1 MAEKDIA
8 EKVLMSH
15 ADVLADCVNAL
26 IYGGERRLS
35 AGDLRL
41 APTESFYQGKGRTR
55 NQFCDRSFFRTQEGV
70 IKAQYIME
78 NETYLRRRLAL
89 RKASY
94 QGGAYREQL
103 DSKEPVYPVVSIVL
117 DWMGKR
123 SRIPL
128 SLHQLIERD
137 GVFPEEAS
145 LVDDAKLTIYHMRRL
160 SKKVRAG
167 FTSDMGFVVDYLNE
181 GSLESRREQRIVHI
195 EELCEMMRA
204 VTGDSRFTEQVD
216 ELLERRGKGEELR
229 MCEYLDMLEA
239 RGQERG
245 EKIGQERGEKI
256 GQKRGEKIGQKCGED
271 RLARLISNLL
281 REKKYQEI
289 EEVSKNRGR
298 RQELYRRY
306 GIL

>member
-1 MAEKDIA
+1 M
-8 EKVLMSH
+8 
-15 ADVLADCVNAL
+15 
-26 IYGGERRLS
+26 
-35 AGDLRL
+35 
-41 APTESFYQGKGRTR
+41 
-55 NQFCDRSFFRTQEGV
+55 
-70 IKAQYIME
+70 
-78 NETYLRRRLAL
+78 
-89 RKASY
+89 
-94 QGGAYREQL
+94 
-103 DSKEPVYPVVSIVL
+103 VSIVL

-216 ELLERRGKGEELR
+216 ELLERREKGEELR

-239 RGQERG
+239 R
-245 EKIGQERGEKI
+245 GQERGEKI

-281 REKKYQEI
+281 REEKYHEI
-289 EEVSKNRGR
+289 EEASKNRSR
-298 RQELYRRY
+298 RQELYRLY
-306 GIL
+306 GIR